1 MPNQNTH
8 MHRHKSIYKFLFLF
22 VFTFNL
28 ICVAAETSLSRID
41 LVEALTPL
49 MSKNQLPVED
59 YTARYTDIGHLSSQ
73 QQLALNGYLMQATT
87 RGGTTGSRFSPDMPA
102 TRAQAAVMIHRML
115 VAQNPQ
121 WDAGVTRS
129 VTLIDAKAVP
139 WAKKAFNALA
149 NAAIIQPIGPG
160 YVFPKRGV
168 DADTA
173 TQWVQAAQ
181 AWAKTPRALAGM
193 NAAEAVELV
202 GPPRVA
208 SPDRAVTEPV
218 TPTASIVPDTIELDT
233 IEPELPT
240 ESLEVVPTKSLEA
253 VPTPSISTEARNA
266 TRNYQWQIRAYGGLS
281 LGQSPYQSNQ
291 PPAEVVEERY
301 QMADGA
307 AEDLRTT
314 GSGSPKNKRL
324 YGLESGIEFSRKVVD
339 KPFWLVT
346 GYGYGIVKETMPAT
360 TITMPVVFYELMLN
374 PNIHNYVDGATED
387 GRLEIFNLGE
397 HVVRKTT
404 HTLRLGL
411 QHAFYKKT
419 MQKAHIECYWGGGLA
434 ISTAAI
440 WGSVLELPQQNIN
453 KDPILWGALSPRE
466 DYITR
471 EKVRSFYHTQTQASA
486 YGELGG
492 LASRNSMHVGVQAR
506 FQLNPGELSVDE
518 KGNKRLTREISSL
531 GTIFVGRRF

>member
-1 MPNQNTH
+1 
-8 MHRHKSIYKFLFLF
+8 
-22 VFTFNL
+22 
-28 ICVAAETSLSRID
+28 
-41 LVEALTPL
+41 
-49 MSKNQLPVED
+49 
-59 YTARYTDIGHLSSQ
+59 
-73 QQLALNGYLMQATT
+73 
-87 RGGTTGSRFSPDMPA
+87 
-102 TRAQAAVMIHRML
+102 ML
-115 VAQNPQ
+115 VAQSPQ

-129 VTLIDAKAVP
+129 ITLIDATTVP
-139 WAKKAFNALA
+139 WAKKALNALA

-160 YVFPKRGV
+160 YVFPKRAI
-168 DADTA
+168 DAQTA
-173 TQWVQAAQ
+173 TQWIDAA
-181 AWAKTPRALAGM
+181 KEFSVKPESIKIR
-193 NAAEAVELV
+193 
-202 GPPRVA
+202 P
-208 SPDRAVTEPV
+208 EP
-218 TPTASIVPDTIELDT
+218 TPTMDPAI
-233 IEPELPT
+233 
-240 ESLEVVPTKSLEA
+240 A
-253 VPTPSISTEARNA
+253 VPTPSETQPTAAIVTVLTEPA
-266 TRNYQWQIRAYGGLS
+266 TPTEDVTAPTVPAQTLAPTVIQTKATQDHQWQVRVYGGLS

-291 PPAEVVEERY
+291 PPAEVAEERY
-301 QMADGA
+301 QIADGA
-307 AEDLRTT
+307 AEDLQTP
-314 GSGSPKNKRL
+314 GSGSPKNKRI
-324 YGLESGIEFSRKVVD
+324 YGLESGIEFSRKVID
-339 KPFWLVT
+339 KPFWLVA

-360 TITMPVVFYELMLN
+360 TITMPVVFYELGLN
-374 PNIHNYVDGATED
+374 SSYHTYVDDTED

-453 KDPILWGALSPRE
+453 KNPIDFGNEGPRE
-466 DYITR
+466 NYITR

-518 KGNKRLTREISSL
+518 KGNKRLTQEISSL

>member
-1 MPNQNTH
+1 M
-8 MHRHKSIYKFLFLF
+8 
-22 VFTFNL
+22 NL
-28 ICVAAETSLSRID
+28 KANKPAVLAVVATAVLVSSAWGSPSAALSRIEV
-41 LVEALTPL
+41 VEALAPL
-49 MSKNQLPVED
+49 IPIEKQMSGNSASQ
-59 YTARYTDIGHLSSQ
+59 YTDVDTITPPQRLI
-73 QQLALNGYLMQATT
+73 LNGYLAQSQAKS
-87 RGGTTGSRFSPDMPA
+87 GTSATLFSPDMAA

-115 VAQNPQ
+115 VAENSQ

-129 VTLIDAKAVP
+129 VTLIDATTVP
-139 WAKKAFNALA
+139 WAKKALNALVNA
-149 NAAIIQPIGPG
+149 NVIQPIGPG
-160 YVFPKRGV
+160 YVFPKRAI
-168 DADTA
+168 DAQTA
-173 TQWVQAAQ
+173 TQWIDAA
-181 AWAKTPRALAGM
+181 R
-193 NAAEAVELV
+193 EFAVKPEPIKIRPEL
-202 GPPRVA
+202 
-208 SPDRAVTEPV
+208 
-218 TPTASIVPDTIELDT
+218 TPTVDPVI
-233 IEPELPT
+233 
-240 ESLEVVPTKSLEA
+240 A
-253 VPTPSISTEARNA
+253 VPTPSATEPTAAIVTVLTEPAIPTEAVAVPTLTAQTPAPTVTQTKA
-266 TRNYQWQIRAYGGLS
+266 TQDHTWQVRVYGGLS

-307 AEDLRTT
+307 DEDLRTT

-339 KPFWLVT
+339 KTFWLVT

-360 TITMPVVFYELMLN
+360 TITMPVVFYERMLN
-374 PNIHNYVDGATED
+374 SNIHNYVDGATED

-411 QHAFYKKT
+411 QHTFYKKT

-453 KDPILWGALSPRE
+453 KNPISFSDRGPRE
-466 DYITR
+466 NYITR
-471 EKVRSFYHTQTQASA
+471 EKIRSFYHTQTQASA

-518 KGNKRLTREISSL
+518 KGNKRLTREVTSL
-531 GTIFVGRRF
+531 ATLFVGRRF

>member
-1 MPNQNTH
+1 MNLKAN
-8 MHRHKSIYKFLFLF
+8 RSAVLAF
-22 VFTFNL
+22 VATVL
-28 ICVAAETSLSRID
+28 LASSAWGSPSSTLSRIEV
-41 LVEALTPL
+41 VEALAPL
-49 MSKNQLPVED
+49 IPIEKQMAGNS
-59 YTARYTDIGHLSSQ
+59 ASHYTDVDTITHPQRLI
-73 QQLALNGYLMQATT
+73 LNGYLAQSNTKSGTSATL
-87 RGGTTGSRFSPDMPA
+87 FSPDMTA

-115 VAQNPQ
+115 VAQSPQ

-129 VTLIDAKAVP
+129 VTLIDATTVP
-139 WAKKAFNALA
+139 WAKKALNALVNA
-149 NAAIIQPIGPG
+149 NVIQPIGPG
-160 YVFPKRGV
+160 YVFPKRAI
-168 DADTA
+168 DAQTA
-173 TQWVQAAQ
+173 TQWIDAA
-181 AWAKTPRALAGM
+181 K
-193 NAAEAVELV
+193 EFSVK
-202 GPPRVA
+202 
-208 SPDRAVTEPV
+208 TEPIKIRPEP
-218 TPTASIVPDTIELDT
+218 TPTMDPAI
-233 IEPELPT
+233 
-240 ESLEVVPTKSLEA
+240 A
-253 VPTPSISTEARNA
+253 VPTPSATEPTAAIVTVLTEPAIPTEAVTAPTVTQAKA
-266 TRNYQWQIRAYGGLS
+266 TQDHTWQIRAYGGLS

-291 PPAEVVEERY
+291 PPAEIVEERY
-301 QMADGA
+301 QKDTRLTRST
-307 AEDLRTT
+307 E

-324 YGLESGIEFSRKVVD
+324 YGLESGIEFSRKVIG

-360 TITMPVVFYELMLN
+360 TITMPVVYYNKVERWGTGTYTYSYRYAD
-374 PNIHNYVDGATED
+374 PNNEH
-387 GRLEIFNLGE
+387 EIFNFGE

-404 HTLRLGL
+404 HTIRLGL

-440 WGSVLELPQQNIN
+440 WGSTIELPKQNIN
-453 KDPILWGALSPRE
+453 KDPIESDDQSSQRE

-492 LASRNSMHVGVQAR
+492 LVSRNSLHVGVQAR

>member
-1 MPNQNTH
+1 MNKLIPL
-8 MHRHKSIYKFLFLF
+8 KSCALTLVLTSVLAISSTL
-22 VFTFNL
+22 
-28 ICVAAETSLSRID
+28 VAATSDPLSRIE
-41 LVEALTPL
+41 LVETLAPL
-49 MSKNQLPVED
+49 IPIEKQMDGDRTRQ
-59 YTARYTDIGHLSSQ
+59 YTD
-73 QQLALNGYLMQATT
+73 LASITDPQRLILNGYLAQSNTKSGTRATL
-87 RGGTTGSRFSPDMPA
+87 FSPDMTA

-115 VAQNPQ
+115 VAQSPQ

-129 VTLIDAKAVP
+129 VTLIDATTVP
-139 WAKKAFNALA
+139 WAKKALNALA

-160 YVFPKRGV
+160 YVFPKRAI
-168 DADTA
+168 DAQTA
-173 TQWVQAAQ
+173 TPWIDAA
-181 AWAKTPRALAGM
+181 K
-193 NAAEAVELV
+193 EFSVK
-202 GPPRVA
+202 
-208 SPDRAVTEPV
+208 TEPIKIRPEP
-218 TPTASIVPDTIELDT
+218 TPTMDPAI
-233 IEPELPT
+233 
-240 ESLEVVPTKSLEA
+240 A
-253 VPTPSISTEARNA
+253 VPTPSATEPTAAIMTVLTEPA
-266 TRNYQWQIRAYGGLS
+266 TPTEDVTAPTVIQTKETQDHQWQIRAYGGLS

-339 KPFWLVT
+339 KTFWLVT

-360 TITMPVVFYELMLN
+360 TITMPVVFYERMLN
-374 PNIHNYVDGATED
+374 SNIHNYVDGATED

-453 KDPILWGALSPRE
+453 KNPVVFGDRSRRE